1 MQFAELLQKENTGK
15 SEILQGEMLII
26 LNQTPA
32 LITTSKGGIKALNLS
47 FLKLL
52 KQMGTILQILFCKQ
66 EINTQ

>member
-1 MQFAELLQKENTGK
+1 
-15 SEILQGEMLII
+15 MLII